1 MTYVSFPGL
10 FEKVLEINP
19 VAFTVFTREVRW
31 YGLIICLGIILAVL
45 NTVRNAHREGIV
57 TDDVLDYAI
66 FAIPV
71 AIIGARLYYVITSPG
86 EYDSFM
92 DVIAIWN
99 GGLAIYGAIIAGA
112 ITVLVISK
120 IKKIS
125 FIKIADAIAPSLLI
139 GQFIGRWGNFCNG
152 EAYGHLD
159 RIEFLGK
166 VIKTPGF
173 EDNYLFRMAVNSE
186 ATGGVW
192 LTAHP
197 TFIYESFWNFAGFI
211 VISLIY
217 RKKKFD
223 GQIILHYLGWYGL
236 GRFFIEG
243 LRADSLLL
251 GNTNIRISQLLALLT
266 FIFAQA
272 AIIVITSTRRKA
284 TTEDSEY
291 VSQFSENKQNT
302 EEASSGTQ
310 DSNTEINKDIHK
322 EENENGT
329 DN

>member
-10 FEKVLEINP
+10 FEKILTINP
-19 VAFTVFTREVRW
+19 VAFSVFGREIRW

-45 NTVRNAHREGIV
+45 NTVRCAHREGIS

-66 FAIPV
+66 FAIPL
-71 AIIGARLYYVITSPG
+71 AIIGARSYYVITSPS

-92 DVIAIWN
+92 EVIAIWN

-112 ITVLVISK
+112 LTVLVISK

-139 GQFIGRWGNFCNG
+139 GQLIGRWGNFCNG

-159 RIEFLGK
+159 RFEILGN

-173 EDNYLFRMAVNSE
+173 EDNYIFRMAVNSE
-186 ATGGVW
+186 ATRGQW
-192 LTAHP
+192 LTVHP
-197 TFIYESFWNFAGFI
+197 TFIYESLWNFIGF
-211 VISLIY
+211 VLISLIY

-223 GQIILHYLGWYGL
+223 GQIILCYLAWYGL

-243 LRADSLLL
+243 LRADSLLF
-251 GNTNIRISQLLALLT
+251 GNTDIRISQLLALLT
-266 FIFAQA
+266 FVFALV
-272 AIIVITSTRRKA
+272 AIIVISVKRKNA
-284 TTEDSEY
+284 TAENSEY
-291 VSQFSENKQNT
+291 ENQFTKEAESVQENI
-302 EEASSGTQ
+302 
-310 DSNTEINKDIHK
+310 TEINTATNTNTNSCIT
-322 EENENGT
+322 EETENGT